1 MTTNNGPESND
12 PRPGGKEQRPHAT
25 LDLEASEVSSRHPD
39 GADEVKMRG
48 NEETASERLALEG
61 PPPRKGMSHEPD
73 GGLQGFFTHMAAGVL
88 GALVAFIIA
97 YYAGLT
103 QGGGSST
110 QGATAEAG
118 LLRAQIVKTEQR
130 LTAMEKALGEANA
143 KVGQLAA
150 GGEEG
155 RALKQQLA
163 AVTER
168 LGRVEGRPAGSA
180 LSPETMRETLDP
192 MNAKLTDL
200 EGKLSGVAKAQGDL
214 QTNSKAA
221 ALAVSFYNLRRAANE
236 GRPYAAELRSVAAIS
251 PVPLDLAALDA
262 RREQGIP
269 SFDQLGAEYNA
280 AANAALDAENQP
292 ADESMV
298 SELWSKAKSVIR
310 VRRKG
315 DVPGDTTGAILARV
329 EHRLKAG
336 DLAASIQEAV
346 QLKGGAATAFSPW
359 LEKLKARRA
368 ADETLARVEATLLTA
383 LGGDDQAKRGG

>member
-1 MTTNNGPESND
+1 
-12 PRPGGKEQRPHAT
+12 
-25 LDLEASEVSSRHPD
+25 
-39 GADEVKMRG
+39 
-48 NEETASERLALEG
+48 
-61 PPPRKGMSHEPD
+61 
-73 GGLQGFFTHMAAGVL
+73 
-88 GALVAFIIA
+88 
-97 YYAGLT
+97 
-103 QGGGSST
+103 
-110 QGATAEAG
+110 
-118 LLRAQIVKTEQR
+118 
-130 LTAMEKALGEANA
+130 
-143 KVGQLAA
+143 
-150 GGEEG
+150 
-155 RALKQQLA
+155 
-163 AVTER
+163 
-168 LGRVEGRPAGSA
+168 
-180 LSPETMRETLDP
+180 